1 MALIAGRAGPPPRP
15 DLVYVG
21 IAEGPLQRLAP
32 RLADRATR
40 EIDAGGCLTTPSFV
54 EPHIH
59 LDKALTADRARENP
73 TNFFEDSIAIMR
85 EVKRGYTVDDVAAR
99 ATRAST
105 GSSATA

>member
-1 MALIAGRAGPPPRP
+1 MALIVRSARLRHRP
-15 DLVYVG
+15 DLVDIG
-21 IAEGPLQRLAP
+21 IAGGSIKRIAP

-105 GSSATA
+105 